1 MSQVPGSDTP
11 HPPKGRGG
19 VGWGRVSPSGVEWG
33 GVGVGWWCGVCARV
47 CAVLLA
53 GDGSAKEQPRQV
65 RSRLH
70 NQFQKHQTCNPTC
83 KYHGFLSIDSSL
95 NICFEERISPQM
107 QSGQDFNNPF
117 TNHTHY
123 PPHTH
128 RGGAGGPSNST
139 HPPTPTGG
147 GGGGPYPCG
156 GGGLP
161 GPGSYIYTRTL
172 LIG

>member
-1 MSQVPGSDTP
+1 M
-11 HPPKGRGG
+11 
-19 VGWGRVSPSGVEWG
+19 
-33 GVGVGWWCGVCARV
+33 GWWCGVCARV
-47 CAVLLA
+47 CEVLLA
-53 GDGSAKEQPRQV
+53 GDGSAKEQPSQF

-70 NQFQKHQTCNPTC
+70 NQIQKHPTCNPTC

-117 TNHTHY
+117 TNHPHY

-128 RGGAGGPSNST
+128 RGGAGGPPNST

-147 GGGGPYPCG
+147 GTLPLGVGGPPRTWLIYARMHFALTPAG
-156 GGGLP
+156 PEQQAEATVEVP
-161 GPGSYIYTRTL
+161 GRCEGPHVRCRHSNW
-172 LIG
+172 